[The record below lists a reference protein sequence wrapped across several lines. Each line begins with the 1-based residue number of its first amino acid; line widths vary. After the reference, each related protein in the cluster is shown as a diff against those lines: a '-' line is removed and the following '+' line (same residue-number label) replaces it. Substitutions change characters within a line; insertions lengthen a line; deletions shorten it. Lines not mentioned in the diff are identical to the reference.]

1 MIATYIQELLATNN
15 RVIVPNFGAFLV
27 RATSKNKDAK
37 TLDKKLKDVYFS
49 PFLKFND
56 ELLEKHIIKKED
68 ITKEQAAEKI
78 KEFIELVKKELD
90 NEKPFE
96 IKDFG
101 KFIIDKQGK
110 VQFITV
116 ANEKEEEESPK
127 EEKKTPP
134 AAVKETTKTTKKTS
148 AAKAKKTEEED
159 KKEAKKKEE
168 IKKEEPAKESKLK
181 EFTPEKEEPAKPQ
194 TKKTETKTTIYKKEK
209 KSLNKSVVWTVAIGV
224 PIAILIIFAL
234 INIDKIEAIFS
245 KDKDSKAKTEL
256 AQQKKAT
263 SAKEHTAK
271 QANGQQK
278 TTDKTKTEAAE
289 KTSDKAKAETDKKTT
304 SPVKQDTNTAT
315 AAQKKYYIIAGSF
328 KNEKYA
334 DRFLEDLKKQGYNA
348 EKLGERNGMHAV
360 SYNSFADKRK
370 ALAEYR
376 FLTQEKGLK
385 AWILYY

>member
-68 ITKEQAAEKI
+68 ITKEQAAGKI

-110 VQFITV
+110 VQFITI
-116 ANEKEEEESPK
+116 ASEKEAESPK
-127 EEKKTPP
+127 EEKKTAP
-134 AAVKETTKTTKKTS
+134 AAKKESSKTTTKKTPV
-148 AAKAKKTEEED
+148 AKVKKTEEQD
-159 KKEAKKKEE
+159 KKEADKKKE
-168 IKKEEPAKESKLK
+168 IKKEEASKESKLK

-194 TKKTETKTTIYKKEK
+194 TKKTETKTTSYQKEK
-209 KSLNKSVVWTVAIGV
+209 KPLNKSVVWTVAIGV

-245 KDKDSKAKTEL
+245 KNKDTKTKTEL

-263 SAKEHTAK
+263 SAKEQTAR
-271 QANGQQK
+271 Q
-278 TTDKTKTEAAE
+278 
-289 KTSDKAKAETDKKTT
+289 
-304 SPVKQDTNTAT
+304 
-315 AAQKKYYIIAGSF
+315 
-328 KNEKYA
+328 
-334 DRFLEDLKKQGYNA
+334 
-348 EKLGERNGMHAV
+348 
-360 SYNSFADKRK
+360 
-370 ALAEYR
+370 
-376 FLTQEKGLK
+376 
-385 AWILYY
+385 

>member
-110 VQFITV
+110 VQFITI
-116 ANEKEEEESPK
+116 ANEKEEESPK

-134 AAVKETTKTTKKTS
+134 SAAKETTKTTTQKTS

-159 KKEAKKKEE
+159 KKEATKKEE

-181 EFTPEKEEPAKPQ
+181 EFTTKKEEPAKPQ
-194 TKKTETKTTIYKKEK
+194 TQKTTTYQKGK

-245 KDKDSKAKTEL
+245 KDKDAKAKTEL
-256 AQQKKAT
+256 AQQKKDT
-263 SAKEHTAK
+263 SAKEQTAK
-271 QANGQQK
+271 QADSQQK
-278 TTDKTKTEAAE
+278 TTDTKTEAGE
-289 KTSDKAKAETDKKTT
+289 KTSDKVKAETDKKTT
-304 SPVKQDTNTAT
+304 SPAKQETKTAT